1 MTSIA
6 GAGSRWRHVGV
17 GLGLLAALATT
28 ACKEEVQMPGTWAP
42 APVLVDGDD
51 ADWAGALTEFDQLD
65 LSLGVLNDD
74 QFLYVAL
81 VSDGPVATQAM
92 AAGLTVWL
100 QPDGSKGGQYGV
112 RYPVPPDVAN
122 LGMVRGPV
130 GAGRPAGG
138 GNGPS
143 PSSGADGR
151 LRQVD
156 LIGPGDLG
164 ERRLPLPV
172 GGGLEVATGFSGPT
186 FVYELR
192 VPLNRDARHRMG
204 LGVAPGA
211 KVRIGFET
219 VNLRDLLGGGGRFPG
234 RPGSFGGAGGPGGG
248 SPGGVGRTFGGGRG
262 GDGPG
267 RAEPLELWATL
278 DLAIAP

>member
-1 MTSIA
+1 MTSTTPTQRYRLHI
-6 GAGSRWRHVGV
+6 GV
-17 GLGLLAALATT
+17 GLGLLAVLSTT
-28 ACKEEVQMPGTWAP
+28 ACKEEVQVPGAWVR
-42 APVLVDGDD
+42 APVLADGDD

-74 QFLYVAL
+74 QFLYITL
-81 VSDGPVATQAM
+81 VSDGPVAAQAM

-100 QPDGSKGGQYGV
+100 EPDGSKDGRYGV
-112 RYPVPPDVAN
+112 RYPVPPGVAN
-122 LGMVRGPV
+122 LGMVRGAV
-130 GAGRPAGG
+130 GGGRPTGG
-138 GNGPS
+138 GGGPRP
-143 PSSGADGR
+143 PSGGR

-172 GGGLEVATGFSGPT
+172 GGGLEVAAQFNGPT

-192 VPLNRDARHRMG
+192 VPLTRDARHRMG
-204 LGVAPGA
+204 LDVAPGA

-234 RPGSFGGAGGPGGG
+234 RPGNFGGAGGPGGG

-262 GDGPG
+262 IDGPG
-267 RAEPLELWATL
+267 RAEPLELWATVE
-278 DLAIAP
+278 LATAP

>member
-1 MTSIA
+1 MTSTTQTT
-6 GAGSRWRHVGV
+6 RQWRHVGV
-17 GLGLLAALATT
+17 ALGLLAALATT
-28 ACKEEVQMPGTWAP
+28 ACKEEVQMPGAWVR

-51 ADWAGALTEFDQLD
+51 AEWAGALTEFEQYD

-74 QFLYVAL
+74 QFLYVTL
-81 VSDGPVATQAM
+81 VSDGPVAAQAM

-100 QPDGSKGGQYGV
+100 QPGGSDGGQYGI

-130 GAGRPAGG
+130 GGGRPTGAGG
-138 GNGPS
+138 SPR
-143 PSSGADGR
+143 PSSDGR
-151 LRQVD
+151 LRQAD

-172 GGGLEVATGFSGPT
+172 GGGLEVAAQFNGPT

-192 VPLNRDARHRMG
+192 VPLARDARHRMG

-219 VNLRDLLGGGGRFPG
+219 VNLRDLIGGGGRFPG
-234 RPGSFGGAGGPGGG
+234 RPGNFGGGSGPGGG

-262 GDGPG
+262 GDGTG
-267 RAEPLELWATL
+267 RAEPLELWATVE
-278 DLAIAP
+278 LATAP